1 MGRRVIVGIDCGVNG
16 GIAIFKRSEAHT
28 FSMPP
33 TIVALEEALYHMG
46 ADGPLVY
53 IEDVPPFAGANR
65 PAARIFKL
73 AENFGIIKGILT
85 AHDISYKL
93 VRPQVWM
100 KKMVKKK
107 RNEFASGNKWKN
119 YLKQKAAICFPDV
132 KPTLKTADALLIL
145 QYGIDDYD
153 NGGGLNA

>member
-16 GIAIFKRSEAHT
+16 GIAIFKRSEAHA

-33 TIVALEEALYHMG
+33 TIEALEEALYHIG

-93 VRPQVWM
+93 VRPQKWM
-100 KKMVKKK
+100 KKMVRKK
-107 RNEFASGNKWKN
+107 RNEFSSSNKWKN
-119 YLKQKAAICFPDV
+119 YLKEKASVCFPEV
-132 KPTLKTADALLIL
+132 KATLKTADALLLL
-145 QYGIDDYD
+145 QYGIDEYD
-153 NGGGLNA
+153 KGEV